1 MSATPP
7 GWYDDGHGAR
17 RWWDGIQWTPNLQP
31 VAPAPLAGVPAP
43 TPTEYTLAG
52 ADQAASAH
60 PYLAPGSPGQ
70 AASGAPLGYPSLPP
84 AAPKSRLW
92 ILWIVLGVVAL
103 GAVIT
108 AIIVVPM
115 VLAGLTGTTGSDGG
129 TDPATSAPSEA
140 DEAAAVATV
149 NLYDEA
155 WQEVDC
161 DKYLATT
168 TQPFRDELE
177 LPDCVTFEEYAK
189 GFADSTEDYLVTIT
203 NVVQDADVITVSTSE
218 TYTSLADEDGAP
230 LPSPEEL
237 EDLWDYYLIESGDG
251 WVIDDAGAN

>member
-17 RWWDGIQWTPNLQP
+17 RWWDGIQWTPNVQP
-31 VAPAPLAGVPAP
+31 VAPAPPTGGPAP
-43 TPTEYTLAG
+43 SPTAYTLAG
-52 ADQAASAH
+52 DDQASSAT
-60 PYLAPGSPGQ
+60 PYLAPGFPGN
-70 AASGAPLGYPSLPP
+70 AGSGAPVGYPAVPP

-108 AIIVVPM
+108 AIIAIPM
-115 VLAGLTGTTGSDGG
+115 VLAGLTGTGSDSG
-129 TDPATSAPSEA
+129 TDPGTSAPSEA
-140 DEAAAVATV
+140 DEAAVVATV
-149 NLYDEA
+149 QLYDEA

-161 DKYLATT
+161 DKYFATT
-168 TQPFRDELE
+168 TGAFRDELE
-177 LPDCVTFEEYAK
+177 LPDCVTFEEYAQD
-189 GFADSTEDYLVTIT
+189 FADSTEDYLVTIT
-203 NVVQDADVITVSTSE
+203 NVTQDADVITASTSE
-218 TYTSLADEDGAP
+218 TYVRLEDEDGVP
-230 LPSPEEL
+230 LESPEEL